1 MKEKIVKMLPKW
13 IKQSNRYKHLFYA
26 IPIGFFFTLICVV
39 GVASGLEYKD
49 KLYGNKW
56 DWLDWVAT
64 IIGGIIGQSL
74 QLLVLHNLL

>member
-1 MKEKIVKMLPKW
+1 MKEKTVKMLPKW
-13 IKQSNRYKHLFYA
+13 IRQNNRYKHLFYT

-39 GVASGLEYKD
+39 GVASRLEYKD

-64 IIGGIIGQSL
+64 IIGGTIGQ
-74 QLLVLHNLL
+74 LL

>member
-13 IKQSNRYKHLFYA
+13 IKQNNRHKHLFYA

-49 KLYGNKW
+49 KLYGNRW